1 MGLRGPVWGTAF
13 VLYCAHKNS
22 GALSTAKGH
31 GVRSSRGGPTL
42 TVPFLQS
49 VSSRWLKAAGVHQGQ
64 NRGWTLPAAPW
75 RGLPPWRLLRAAQG
89 SRGGGAWRVAWAAG
103 GALGPGDILARASY
117 PLAGRHS
124 PAPGALHAG
133 VGPPCTPAHLRA
145 LLRLTPPRLGNKDAS
160 WCVSPGYW
168 SGGRTGSCRV
178 PRGSAASGSL
188 RW

>member
-75 RGLPPWRLLRAAQG
+75 GGLEGGLGCGG
-89 SRGGGAWRVAWAAG
+89 SPGAWRHFGQSILPSCWETLTCSWCPSCWG
-103 GALGPGDILARASY
+103 GASMHPSPPAC
-117 PLAGRHS
+117 PLAS
-124 PAPGALHAG
+124 D
-133 VGPPCTPAHLRA
+133 
-145 LLRLTPPRLGNKDAS
+145 PPRLGNKDAS